1 MDTVTYELKNQTIKT
16 DDLVISYRG
25 KHVNLRA
32 GTTLPSSIVNLD
44 SEGIRLFFCD
54 LNGFNVDSFSFSTLI
69 NGETVKFS
77 G

>member
-1 MDTVTYELKNQTIKT
+1 MNKVTYELKNQTIQT
-16 DDLVISYRG
+16 DDLVISYLG
-25 KHVNLRA
+25 KSVKLRA

-44 SEGIRLFFCD
+44 SEGIRLFFCN

-69 NGETVKFS
+69 NGEMVKFS